1 MQDEYGMSLVPEART
16 YLRNDWGGHFKR
28 YAGSKR
34 DDVDKQYREQELKR
48 VPRLVKAA
56 KPPHGRAG
64 F

>member
-1 MQDEYGMSLVPEART
+1 MIG
-16 YLRNDWGGHFKR
+16 GGHFKR
-28 YAGSKR
+28 YAGCKR